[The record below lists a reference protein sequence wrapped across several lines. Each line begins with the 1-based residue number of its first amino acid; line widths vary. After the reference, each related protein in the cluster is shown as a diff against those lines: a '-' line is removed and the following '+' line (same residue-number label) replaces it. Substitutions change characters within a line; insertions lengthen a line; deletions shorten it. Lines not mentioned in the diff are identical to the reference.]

1 MKKIVPHLK
10 VNEKVWA
17 LVEEISGVEAGGS
30 HLIVSFQG
38 DLIRVGNQSGR
49 RFRPGQRIQ
58 LQVVGVQPLSFKL
71 LESRETRSVI
81 SRLDISI

>member
-10 VNEKVWA
+10 INEKVWA
-17 LVEEISGVEAGGS
+17 LVEEISGVGTS
-30 HLIVSFQG
+30 NSDLIVSFQG

-58 LQVVGVQPLSFKL
+58 LQVVGIQPLSFKL
-71 LESRETRSVI
+71 LESRDTRSVI
-81 SRLDISI
+81 SRLDINI